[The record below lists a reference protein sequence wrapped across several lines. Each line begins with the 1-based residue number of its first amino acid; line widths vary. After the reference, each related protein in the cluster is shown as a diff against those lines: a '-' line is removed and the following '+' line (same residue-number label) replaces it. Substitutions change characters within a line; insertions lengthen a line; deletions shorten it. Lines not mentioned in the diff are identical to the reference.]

1 MAKKSTT
8 FKGQPKPY
16 GKSGHFHEPVRH
28 SLQAKGIKT
37 GNLSRPVPFY
47 KPQTGREITQRFVV
61 YKFDDLSKEAKEKAI
76 EKHREFLSEVWDG
89 DYVQDDFKEDMK
101 KWGIDE
107 IEIQYSG
114 FWSQGDG
121 ASFTGWIDIPKFLK
135 EAGWEKD
142 YAKLLKAINDGEDI
156 DDVAKIE
163 RISHHYSHANTVQV
177 KPLYYRGEDEEVDKQ
192 ADKLGDEMTDFVRE
206 KSRELYR
213 KLEQSYEY
221 ETSDENV
228 AESIR
233 INEYEF
239 TADGKL
245 HG

>member
-8 FKGQPKPY
+8 FKGQPKPF
-16 GKSGHFHEPVRH
+16 GKSGHFNEPRRH

-37 GNLSRPVPFY
+37 GNLSKPVPYFN
-47 KPQTGREITQRFVV
+47 PAGRDVTQRFVV
-61 YKFDDLSKEAKEKAI
+61 YKFDDLKPEAKEKAI
-76 EKHREFLSEVWDG
+76 EEHRQFLSEVWEA

-101 KWGIDE
+101 KWGIDD
-107 IEIQYSG
+107 IEISYSG

-121 ASFTGWIDIPKFLK
+121 ASFTGWINIPTFLK
-135 EAGWEKD
+135 EAGWEKK

-156 DDVAKIE
+156 DESAKIE
-163 RISHHYSHANTVQV
+163 RLTHQYSHYNTVAV
-177 KPLYYRGEDEEVDKQ
+177 KDIYYHGDDEEVQKQ
-192 ADKLGDEMTDFVRE
+192 ADHLTEELTEFVRE
-206 KSRELYR
+206 KSKKLY
-213 KLEQSYEY
+213 KDLEDSYEA

-239 TADGKL
+239 TPDGKIY
-245 HG
+245 G